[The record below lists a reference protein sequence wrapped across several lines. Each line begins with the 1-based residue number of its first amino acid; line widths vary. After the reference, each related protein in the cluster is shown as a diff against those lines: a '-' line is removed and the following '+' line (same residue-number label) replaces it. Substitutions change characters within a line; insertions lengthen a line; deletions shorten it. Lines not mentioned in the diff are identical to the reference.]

1 METKER
7 ITPCTCVSH
16 KEGGRLQ
23 IEVQLPGVDKKDI
36 SLNMRSDSFCV
47 SGKKDHTE
55 YAGCFE
61 LSHEVESKKAEA
73 KYENGILKIFAPIKD
88 WEQKVDVKIQ

>member
-23 IEVQLPGVDKKDI
+23 IEVQLPGADNKDI

-47 SGKKDHTE
+47 SGKKDNTE

-61 LSHEVESKKAEA
+61 LSHDVEFKKASA
-73 KYENGILKIFAPIKD
+73 RCENDSLRIFAPIKD
-88 WEQKVDVKIQ
+88 

>member
-7 ITPCTCVSH
+7 ITPCTCFSH
-16 KEGGRLQ
+16 QGDGRLQ

-36 SLNMRSDSFCV
+36 SLTMRPSSFCV
-47 SGKKDHTE
+47 SGKKDNTE